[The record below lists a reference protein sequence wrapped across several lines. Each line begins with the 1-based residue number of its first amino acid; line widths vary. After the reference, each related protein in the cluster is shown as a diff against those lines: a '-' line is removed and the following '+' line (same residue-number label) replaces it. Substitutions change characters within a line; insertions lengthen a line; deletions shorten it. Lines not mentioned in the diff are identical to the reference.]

1 MEAYDGYVKY
11 MAMKLHFTTDKYDYL
26 KSGGRVKAKP
36 DTFYKRNDRLLFT
49 KICKKYADSE
59 VEEYF
64 LSNFV
69 NGDPYGGLYWDNG
82 STIHTEWKKR
92 MQSITYRFTSEVSS
106 LSNNVDHFDNLFKID
121 DGKDP
126 VILKSFY
133 RSDVS
138 VETFV
143 IMNRILNF
151 FPQFSQMLDDT
162 YRWPSV
168 EKRCKKYERFLD
180 IDIHKYTTILKD
192 TIIH

>member
-1 MEAYDGYVKY
+1 
-11 MAMKLHFTTDKYDYL
+11 
-26 KSGGRVKAKP
+26 
-36 DTFYKRNDRLLFT
+36 
-49 KICKKYADSE
+49 
-59 VEEYF
+59 
-64 LSNFV
+64 
-69 NGDPYGGLYWDNG
+69 
-82 STIHTEWKKR
+82 